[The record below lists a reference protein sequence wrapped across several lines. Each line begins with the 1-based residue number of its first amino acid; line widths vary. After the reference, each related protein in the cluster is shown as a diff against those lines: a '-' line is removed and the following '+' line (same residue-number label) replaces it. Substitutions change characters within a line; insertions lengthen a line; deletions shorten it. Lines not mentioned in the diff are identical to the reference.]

1 MGQPGLPR
9 EPAPAPDRHAGHAVS
24 NTIGEASGEASSG
37 GGRAEGDGW
46 PVASAAPDRPA
57 FAGTRR
63 RVLDA
68 TRLLLPP
75 LVAFVL
81 ATALLWVVAART
93 GYPPREATTWA
104 RWDSGQYV
112 SIATRGYYTVECTS
126 RMVPPDA
133 PPGPQLCGN
142 TGWFPLYPWAM
153 RAVSKLGLSV
163 VQAGVLLA
171 ALFHLLSLVLVWAL
185 VREPGHPSR
194 FLVLLLAAVF
204 PGVVYQHAV
213 FPVSM
218 MTFFTIGF
226 LYLLGT
232 GRWIRAGVS
241 GAAAAASYI
250 SGVLLAPV
258 APVVAILT
266 VGWWPGW
273 RTALRSGITAV
284 IVAAGF
290 VGVLIVQYLAV
301 GIWGAY
307 FQSTRKY
314 GVGIQNPVPNF
325 VRTVSPFV
333 EQLRGMPVPRRQYI
347 EAVQTL
353 AVAGIVVLIVAA
365 TLAPLIRG
373 QLSSTDWAVLVTTI
387 GLWIFPHVSGVAAS
401 QYRSEALLLPCVLLA
416 RRLPL
421 ALQAGLVAVS
431 IAVLW
436 IMAPGFFT
444 GLLR

>member
-9 EPAPAPDRHAGHAVS
+9 EPAPAPDWHAGRAVS
-24 NTIGEASGEASSG
+24 NTNGEASSG
-37 GGRAEGDGW
+37 GERPEGDGW
-46 PVASAAPDRPA
+46 PVAGAAPDRPA

-63 RVLDA
+63 RVRDA
-68 TRLLLPP
+68 TRLLFPP

-81 ATALLWVVAART
+81 ATALLWVVAVRT
-93 GYPPREATTWA
+93 GDPPRQATTWA

-112 SIATRGYYTVECTS
+112 SIAIRGYYTVECTS
-126 RMVPPDA
+126 RRLPPDA
-133 PPGPQLCGN
+133 PPGPHLCGN

-171 ALFHLLSLVLVWAL
+171 AVFHLLSLVVLWVLA
-185 VREPGHPSR
+185 REPGHPSR
-194 FLVLLLAAVF
+194 FLVLLFAAVF
-204 PGVVYQHAV
+204 PGAVYQHAV

-218 MTFFTIGF
+218 MTFFTLGF

-232 GRWIRAGVS
+232 ERWVWAGVS

-258 APVVAILT
+258 ALAVTVLT
-266 VGWWPGW
+266 GGWLPGW
-273 RTALRSGITAV
+273 RAALRSGVTAL
-284 IVAAGF
+284 IVASGF

-314 GVGIQNPVPNF
+314 GVGIQNPIPNF
-325 VRTVSPFV
+325 VRTVSPFFD
-333 EQLRGMPVPRRQYI
+333 QMRGVPVPKRQYI

-353 AVAGIVVLIVAA
+353 TVAGIVVLVVGA
-365 TLAPLIRG
+365 TLVPLIRG
-373 QLSSTDWAVLVTTI
+373 RLSKTDWAVLGTTL
-387 GLWIFPHVSGVAAS
+387 GLWIFPHVAGTAAS
-401 QYRSEALLLPCVLLA
+401 QYRSEALLLPCALLA

-431 IAVLW
+431 IWVLW
-436 IMAPGFFT
+436 IVAPEFFT

>member
-1 MGQPGLPR
+1 M
-9 EPAPAPDRHAGHAVS
+9 
-24 NTIGEASGEASSG
+24 EASPGGEQLDDA
-37 GGRAEGDGW
+37 GRPMAGT
-46 PVASAAPDRPA
+46 AMDRPA
-57 FAGTRR
+57 FAGARR
-63 RVLDA
+63 KVRDA
-68 TRLLLPP
+68 TRLLFPP

-81 ATALLWVVAART
+81 ATALLWVVAVRT
-93 GYPPREATTWA
+93 GYPPRKATTWA

-112 SIATRGYYTVECTS
+112 SIAIRGYYTVECTS
-126 RMVPPDA
+126 RRLPPDA
-133 PPGPQLCGN
+133 PPGPHLCGN

-171 ALFHLLSLVLVWAL
+171 AVFHLLSLVVLWVLA
-185 VREPGHPSR
+185 REPGHPSR
-194 FLVLLLAAVF
+194 FLVLLFAAVF
-204 PGVVYQHAV
+204 PGAVYQHAV

-218 MTFFTIGF
+218 MTFFTLGF

-232 GRWIRAGVS
+232 GRWVWAGVS

-258 APVVAILT
+258 ALAVTFLT
-266 VGWWPGW
+266 GGWLPGW
-273 RTALRSGITAV
+273 RAALRSGVTAV
-284 IVAAGF
+284 IVASGF

-314 GVGIQNPVPNF
+314 GVGIQNPIPNF
-325 VRTVSPFV
+325 VRTVSPFFD
-333 EQLRGMPVPRRQYI
+333 QMRGVPVPKRQYI

-353 AVAGIVVLIVAA
+353 TVAGIVVLVVGA
-365 TLAPLIRG
+365 TLVPLIRG
-373 QLSSTDWAVLVTTI
+373 RLSKTDWAVLGTTL
-387 GLWIFPHVSGVAAS
+387 GLWIFPHVAGTAAS
-401 QYRSEALLLPCVLLA
+401 QYRSEALLLPCALLA

-431 IAVLW
+431 IGVLW
-436 IMAPGFFT
+436 IVAPGFFT

>member
-1 MGQPGLPR
+1 M
-9 EPAPAPDRHAGHAVS
+9 AG
-24 NTIGEASGEASSG
+24 
-37 GGRAEGDGW
+37 
-46 PVASAAPDRPA
+46 SAMDRPA
-57 FAGTRR
+57 FAGAWGKVR
-63 RVLDA
+63 DA
-68 TRLLLPP
+68 MRLLFPP

-81 ATALLWVVAART
+81 ATALLWVVAVRT
-93 GYPPREATTWA
+93 GYPPRKATTWA

-112 SIATRGYYTVECTS
+112 SIAIRGYYTVECTS
-126 RMVPPDA
+126 RRLPPDA
-133 PPGPQLCGN
+133 PPGPNLCGN

-171 ALFHLLSLVLVWAL
+171 AVFHLLSLVVLWVLA
-185 VREPGHPSR
+185 REPGHPSR
-194 FLVLLLAAVF
+194 FLVLLFAAVF
-204 PGVVYQHAV
+204 PGAVYQHAV

-218 MTFFTIGF
+218 MTFFTLGF

-232 GRWIRAGVS
+232 GRWVWAGVS

-258 APVVAILT
+258 ALAVTFLT
-266 VGWWPGW
+266 GGWLPGW
-273 RTALRSGITAV
+273 RAALRSGVTAV
-284 IVAAGF
+284 IVASGF

-314 GVGIQNPVPNF
+314 GVGIQNPIPNF
-325 VRTVSPFV
+325 VRTVSPFFD
-333 EQLRGMPVPRRQYI
+333 QMRGVPVPKRQYI

-353 AVAGIVVLIVAA
+353 TVAGIVVLVVGA
-365 TLAPLIRG
+365 TLVPLIRG
-373 QLSSTDWAVLVTTI
+373 RLSKTDWAVLGTTL
-387 GLWIFPHVSGVAAS
+387 GLWIFPHVAGTAAS
-401 QYRSEALLLPCVLLA
+401 QYRSEALLLPCALLA

-431 IAVLW
+431 IWVLW
-436 IMAPGFFT
+436 IVAPGFFT

>member
-9 EPAPAPDRHAGHAVS
+9 EPPASAPDWHAGQAVS
-24 NTIGEASGEASSG
+24 NTNGEASSG
-37 GGRAEGDGW
+37 GERPEGDSW

-63 RVLDA
+63 RAWDA
-68 TRLLLPP
+68 TRLLFPP

-93 GYPPREATTWA
+93 GYPPRQATTWA

-112 SIATRGYYTVECTS
+112 SIAVRGYYTVECTS

-133 PPGPQLCGN
+133 PPGPHLCGN

-171 ALFHLLSLVLVWAL
+171 AVFHLLSLVVLWVLA
-185 VREPGHPSR
+185 REPGHPSR
-194 FLVLLLAAVF
+194 FLVLLFAAVF
-204 PGVVYQHAV
+204 PGAVYQHAV

-218 MTFFTIGF
+218 MTLFTLGF

-232 GRWIRAGVS
+232 ERWVWAGVS

-258 APVVAILT
+258 ALAVTVLT
-266 VGWWPGW
+266 GGWLPGW
-273 RTALRSGITAV
+273 RAALRSGVTAV
-284 IVAAGF
+284 IVASGF

-314 GVGIQNPVPNF
+314 GVGIQDPIPNF
-325 VRTVSPFV
+325 VRTVSPFFD
-333 EQLRGMPVPRRQYI
+333 QMRGVPVPKRQYI

-353 AVAGIVVLIVAA
+353 TVAGIVVLVVGA
-365 TLAPLIRG
+365 TLVALIRG
-373 QLSSTDWAVLVTTI
+373 RLSKTDWAVLGTTL
-387 GLWIFPHVSGVAAS
+387 GLWIFPHVAGTAAS
-401 QYRSEALLLPCVLLA
+401 QYRSEALLLPCALLA

-431 IAVLW
+431 IWVLW
-436 IMAPGFFT
+436 IVAPEFFT

>member
-9 EPAPAPDRHAGHAVS
+9 EPAPAPDWHAGRAVS
-24 NTIGEASGEASSG
+24 NTNGEASSG
-37 GGRAEGDGW
+37 GERPEGDGW
-46 PVASAAPDRPA
+46 PVAGAAPDRPA

-63 RVLDA
+63 RVRDA
-68 TRLLLPP
+68 TRLLFPP

-93 GYPPREATTWA
+93 GYPPRQATTWA

-112 SIATRGYYTVECTS
+112 SIAVRWYYTVECTS
-126 RMVPPDA
+126 RRLPPNA
-133 PPGPQLCGN
+133 PPGPHLCGN

-171 ALFHLLSLVLVWAL
+171 ALFHLLSLMVVWAL
-185 VREPGHPSR
+185 AREPGHPSR

-204 PGVVYQHAV
+204 PGAVYQHAV
-213 FPVSM
+213 FPISM

-226 LYLLGT
+226 LYLVGT
-232 GRWIRAGVS
+232 GRWIWAGVS

-250 SGVLLAPV
+250 SGVLLALV
-258 APVVAILT
+258 APAVAILT
-266 VGWWPGW
+266 VGRLGW

-284 IVAAGF
+284 MVAAGF

-314 GVGIQNPVPNF
+314 GVGIQNPIPNF

-333 EQLRGMPVPRRQYI
+333 EQLRGMPVPSRQYI

-353 AVAGIVVLIVAA
+353 TVAGIVVLIVAA

-373 QLSSTDWAVLVTTI
+373 QLSNTDWAVLVTTL

-421 ALQAGLVAVS
+421 VLQAGLVVVS

-436 IMAPGFFT
+436 IVAPEFFT